1 MEASVEEP
9 APMAVFEFDPAND
22 PVVDPEAAE
31 PVAEIEIV

>member
-9 APMAVFEFDPAND
+9 APMAEFDPAND